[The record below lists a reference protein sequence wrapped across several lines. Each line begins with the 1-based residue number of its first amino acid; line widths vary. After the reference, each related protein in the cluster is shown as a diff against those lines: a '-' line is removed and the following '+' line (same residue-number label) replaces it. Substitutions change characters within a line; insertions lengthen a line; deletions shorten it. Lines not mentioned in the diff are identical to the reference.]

1 METLKEDE
9 MTVDR
14 PEFIMA
20 PGPTEVPPAVLQA
33 QLELPYH
40 RGPRFGAVIQ
50 QCVDSLRRILF
61 TKNDVLL
68 FTGSGSLGMESA
80 VVNLFSPGDK
90 ILVLDTGNFGGRFRK
105 IAQIYG
111 IEAVAVEY
119 EWGENAKPE
128 DITKALG
135 ADPDIKAVLCQ
146 HSETSTGIV
155 NDVEALGRVV
165 KDKPQLFVVD
175 GISGIGASPLR
186 VDDWGIDVLI
196 GGSQKALMTP
206 PGIAF
211 LTVSEAAWAANEQA
225 KCPRFYTDWA
235 TTRGSLLLDPPET
248 PYTPAVTI
256 FRSFAKALEMV
267 EDEGI
272 EAAWERHAILGKA
285 TREGVKALGLDVQ
298 TVEADR
304 ASVLTAV
311 VAPDGIDGAKIS
323 KHVREKHGIIFA
335 PGQGKLKGKI
345 FRIGHCG
352 YYTPRDILMGLAAL
366 ESSLQT
372 LGYPVKEGAATSA
385 AANVFREAGLA

>member
-1 METLKEDE
+1 

-50 QCVDSLRRILF
+50 QCIDALQRILF

-80 VVNLFSPGDK
+80 IVNLFSPADR
-90 ILVLDTGNFGGRFRK
+90 ILVLDTGNFGERFRK
-105 IAQIYG
+105 ISEIYG
-111 IEAVAVEY
+111 VDVVAVEY
-119 EWGENAKPE
+119 EWGKNAKPA
-128 DITKALG
+128 DIEKAL
-135 ADPDIKAVLCQ
+135 ADDPSIKAVLCQ

-211 LTVSEAAWAANEQA
+211 LTVSDAAWKANEAAT
-225 KCPRFYTDWA
+225 CPRFYTEWA
-235 TTRGSLLLDPPET
+235 TTKKSHLLDPPET

-256 FRSFAKALEMV
+256 FRAFAKALEMV
-267 EDEGI
+267 EAEGI
-272 EAAWERHAILGKA
+272 EKAWERHATLGKA

-298 TVEADR
+298 TEEADR
-304 ASVLTAV
+304 AAVLTAV

-335 PGQGKLKGKI
+335 PGQGRLKGKI

-366 ESSLQT
+366 EASLQS

>member
-1 METLKEDE
+1 
-9 MTVDR
+9 MTQER

-50 QCVDSLRRILF
+50 QCIDALQRILF

-68 FTGSGSLGMESA
+68 YTGSGSLGMESA
-80 VVNLFSPGDK
+80 IVNLFSPGDR
-90 ILVLDTGNFGGRFRK
+90 ILVLDTGNFGERFRK
-105 IAQIYG
+105 ISEIYG
-111 IEAVAVEY
+111 VDAVAIEY
-119 EWGENAKPE
+119 EWGKNAQAPDVE
-128 DITKALG
+128 KAL
-135 ADPDIKAVLCQ
+135 ADDPSIKAVLCQ

-155 NDVEALGRVV
+155 NDVEAIGRVV
-165 KDKPQLFVVD
+165 NDKPQLFVVD

-186 VDDWGIDVLI
+186 VDEWGIDVLI

-211 LTVSEAAWAANEQA
+211 LTVSGAAWTANGTA
-225 KCPRFYTDWA
+225 TCPRFYTDWA
-235 TTRGSLLLDPPET
+235 TTKKSHLLDPPET

-256 FRSFAKALEMV
+256 FRAFAKALEMV
-267 EDEGI
+267 EEEGI
-272 EAAWERHAILGKA
+272 EKAWQRHAILGKA
-285 TREGVKALGLDVQ
+285 TREGVKAIGLDVQ
-298 TVEADR
+298 TEEADR
-304 ASVLTAV
+304 AAVLTAV
-311 VAPDGIDGAKIS
+311 VAPDGIDGAKIA

-335 PGQGKLKGKI
+335 PGQGRLKGKI

-385 AANVFREAGLA
+385 AANVFRENGLA

>member
-1 METLKEDE
+1 MAVE
-9 MTVDR
+9 R

-20 PGPTEVPPAVLQA
+20 PGPTEVPPEVLQA

-50 QCVDSLRRILF
+50 RCVDALQRILF
-61 TKNDVLL
+61 TKSDVLL

-80 VVNLFSPGDK
+80 VVNLFSPGDR
-90 ILVLDTGNFGGRFRK
+90 ILVCDTGNFGERFVK

-111 IEAVAVEY
+111 VEPVVISY
-119 EWGENAKPE
+119 EWGRNAQAA
-128 DITKALG
+128 DVAKALSQD
-135 ADPDIKAVLCQ
+135 ASLKAVLVQ

-155 NDVEALGRVV
+155 NDIEAIGRVV
-165 KDKPQLFVVD
+165 KDAPQLFVVD
-175 GISGIGASPLR
+175 GISGVGAAPLR
-186 VDDWGIDVLI
+186 LDEWGVDVLI

-211 LTVSEAAWAANEQA
+211 ITVSDAAWKANDAAT
-225 KCPRFYTDWA
+225 CPRFYTDWK
-235 TTRGSLLLDPPET
+235 TTKASHDLQPAET

-256 FRSFAKALEMV
+256 FRAFAKALEMV
-267 EDEGI
+267 ETEGI
-272 EAAWERHAILGKA
+272 EQAWERHAILGKA

-298 TVEADR
+298 TEEADR
-304 ASVLTAV
+304 ACVLTAV
-311 VAPDGIDGAKIS
+311 VAPEGIDGAKIS

-335 PGQGKLKGKI
+335 PGQGRLKGKI

-352 YYTPRDILMGLAAL
+352 YYAPRDILMGLAAL
-366 ESSLQT
+366 EASLQT
-372 LGYPVKEGAATSA
+372 LGYPVKEGAATSV

>member
-1 METLKEDE
+1 

-20 PGPTEVPPAVLQA
+20 PGPTEVPPEVLKA
-33 QLELPYH
+33 QLQLPYH
-40 RGPRFGAVIQ
+40 RGPRFGGVLRG
-50 QCVDSLRRILF
+50 CVEALQRILF
-61 TKNDVLL
+61 TSNDVLL
-68 FTGSGSLGMESA
+68 YTGSGSLGMESA
-80 VVNLFSPGDK
+80 VTNLFSPGDR
-90 ILVLDTGNFGGRFRK
+90 ILVLDTGNFGERFRAIAK
-105 IAQIYG
+105 IWG

-119 EWGENAKPE
+119 EWGANAQPE
-128 DITKALG
+128 DITRELD
-135 ADPDIKAVLCQ
+135 ADPSIKAVLCQ

-155 NDVEALGRVV
+155 NDVEALSKAVR
-165 KDKPQLFVVD
+165 DRPQLFVVD

-211 LTVSEAAWAANEQA
+211 LTVSAAAWKANETA
-225 KCPRFYTDWA
+225 ACPRFYTDWA
-235 TTRGSLLLDPPET
+235 TAKKSLDLDPPET

-256 FRSFAKALEMV
+256 FTAFQKALEMV
-267 EDEGI
+267 EAEGI
-272 EAAWERHAILGKA
+272 EKAWERHALLGRA

-298 TVEADR
+298 TVDAER

-311 VAPDGIDGAKIS
+311 VAPEGIDGATIS
-323 KHVREKHGIIFA
+323 KHMRQKFGIVLA
-335 PGQGKLKGKI
+335 PGQGRLKGKI

-352 YYTPRDILMGLAAL
+352 YYAPRDILMGLAAL
-366 ESSLQT
+366 EATLQS

-385 AANVFREAGLA
+385 AANVFREAGAA